1 MQRKGFELRKNR
13 NGLKEMGSGE
23 MKKRTW
29 KQISA
34 VLAVSLCMNGNGLVY
49 PVYAASKEG
58 LSSSAAEIEKEDLQM
73 DAQLEAETVWEYPEE
88 WTTIMPEDFPQ
99 EMFAA
104 PEEELAETEI
114 FTAGEDSF
122 ADGEEEEPQLFGS
135 GEEPGLLQEEPES
148 FGEPVWDGDQVT
160 LNIKEGEDLTIPLNQ
175 LLLAAR
181 ERASDEHP
189 VKVIIPPG
197 NYTLTGTICTYSNI
211 HLYAV
216 GAVIKKTS
224 TTKHILLRLGNSVSS
239 AGGYHGYHNVTIE
252 GGTWDSNYESCADKE
267 NGGGF
272 VGFRIGHATN
282 VTIKDVTFLNNLKSH
297 FLELA
302 GVKDA
307 LVTGCTFRGY
317 WKKYELG
324 GQECIQIDV
333 CRDRI
338 FPGYEPYDSTV
349 CENIRIEGNT
359 FEDVFAG
366 VGSHSMAFGSPY
378 KNISIIGNK
387 FRNIKKRAV
396 WCLNYENST
405 VENNTMENVGGG
417 IYVRSMY
424 SKNTTPGIRRNADLS
439 QEQQPEQVNVSGNR
453 ISLAHS
459 STIASSFWRSYGI
472 QVVGEHVEKNT
483 DVVPT
488 GIYKIRG
495 ITVKKNTITGPGN
508 GIRLDLADDCV
519 VAENKIKLSDSKGYE
534 NMGIYLGASSQNR
547 ITGNQVSGA
556 GRSGLYVYRGNE
568 NYGLNSRRNVFEK
581 NTITGCGGDG
591 ILLEYG
597 SDESTISGN
606 SCSNNRESGI
616 ALYDSKI
623 TALRLN
629 TANNN
634 DRYGIF
640 ARQSEILSQKE
651 NQMQGNDAVYAMYM
665 AGCKGKVQKIRD
677 IQCLDIKAGAKIITG
692 KTPGGKTI
700 QVTLNKKKVGCA
712 KLNKKGEFRVS
723 IKGQKKKAKLLLTVT
738 DQYQN
743 KVLLQKKVI

>member
-1 MQRKGFELRKNR
+1 
-13 NGLKEMGSGE
+13 
-23 MKKRTW
+23 MKRRTW

-34 VLAVSLCMNGNGLVY
+34 MLAISVCVTCNGMTY
-49 PVYAASKEG
+49 PVCADSKKR
-58 LSSSAAEIEKEDLQM
+58 LTQSAKEIEMEDLQM
-73 DAQLEAETVWEYPEE
+73 EEQLEAEEVWEYSEI
-88 WTTIMPEDFPQ
+88 WTELPQ
-99 EMFAA
+99 EKPVEETLEA
-104 PEEELAETEI
+104 PVEEEIEL

-122 ADGEEEEPQLFGS
+122 ADGEEEDSLFGS
-135 GEEPGLLQEEPES
+135 GEENFFAQE
-148 FGEPVWDGDQVT
+148 GTEPVGEDNWNGDQVT
-160 LNIKEGEDLTIPLNQ
+160 LDIKEGEDITAPLNQ
-175 LLLAAR
+175 LLLTAR

-267 NGGGF
+267 GEGGF

-282 VTIKDVTFLNNLKSH
+282 VKIKDVTFLNNLKSH

-302 GVKDA
+302 GVKDVF
-307 LVTGCTFRGY
+307 VTGCTFRGY
-317 WKKYELG
+317 WKGYELG
-324 GQECIQIDV
+324 GQECIQLDV

-338 FPGYEPYDSTV
+338 FPGYQPYDGTA
-349 CENIRIEGNT
+349 CENVRIEGNT
-359 FEDVFAG
+359 FENVCAG
-366 VGSHSMAFGSPY
+366 VGSHSMSFDSPY

-396 WCLNYENST
+396 WCLNYVDST

-424 SKNTTPGIRRNADLS
+424 SRNTQPGTGETVDNSKNLYPSRLNI
-439 QEQQPEQVNVSGNR
+439 SGNR
-453 ISLAHS
+453 ISIANS
-459 STIASSFWRSYGI
+459 STIAGSFWRSYGI
-472 QVVGEHVEKNT
+472 QVVGEHVEKST

-519 VAENKIKLSDSKGYE
+519 VAENKIKLSTSKGYG

-556 GRSGLYVYRGNE
+556 ERSGLYAYRGDE
-568 NYGLNSRRNVFEK
+568 NYGLNSQQNVFEK

-629 TANNN
+629 TVNNN

-640 ARQSEILSQKE
+640 ARRSEILSQKE

-665 AGCKGKVQKIRD
+665 ADCKGKVQKFRD
-677 IQCLDIKAGAKIITG
+677 IQCMDIKAGAKIIAG

-700 QVTLNKKKVGCA
+700 QVTLNKKKVGST
-712 KLNKKGEFRVS
+712 KLNKKGQFRVP
-723 IKGQKKKAKLLLTVT
+723 IKGQKKKTKLLLTVT
-738 DQYQN
+738 DRYEN
-743 KVLLQKKVI
+743 KVLLQKKVM